1 MIFWLIIISPTYLW
15 VQLVT
20 AGLTLTPAPGQFARV
35 SQVVTL
41 LTGTDNSLT
50 CYEGT
55 MGNKLQILF
64 PHSHFTFCFKL
75 CLFQSG
81 ALSNDGGADQRPLHP
96 ADHHPGSPQQHDAQ
110 HRQPRG
116 SGLQRDTWRSVTHC
130 DHAMHNFKFWPFLK
144 TKWLKPNVLHCIVTS
159 TQCCDLCTQLV
170 DWAENC
176 CYCCGVQ
183 TSRDLSG
190 GHWWPTLSLTSKL
203 MFWLIQPLLSGRG
216 TSSGS

>member
-1 MIFWLIIISPTYLW
+1 
-15 VQLVT
+15 
-20 AGLTLTPAPGQFARV
+20 
-35 SQVVTL
+35 
-41 LTGTDNSLT
+41 
-50 CYEGT
+50 

-64 PHSHFTFCFKL
+64 PRTHFTFCFKL

-110 HRQPRG
+110 HRQPWG
-116 SGLQRDTWRSVTHC
+116 SGLQWDTWRSVTHC

-176 CYCCGVQ
+176 CYCCRVQ

-216 TSSGS
+216 TSIVVVVSHTHLFGKSKLLNRKTMNEHLFNIGDRIEIYLWSGNNVLEKF

>member
-1 MIFWLIIISPTYLW
+1 MSPAGYSRVDTDTRPRTVCSGQSGGHTSHRDRQQSDMLWGNNGQQQIF
-15 VQLVT
+15 
-20 AGLTLTPAPGQFARV
+20 
-35 SQVVTL
+35 
-41 LTGTDNSLT
+41 
-50 CYEGT
+50 
-55 MGNKLQILF
+55 F
-64 PHSHFTFCFKL
+64 PRSHITFCLKL